1 MKSNKNKRNNFLLYV
16 IIFIA
21 IILVALNYI
30 GSDKGIFGFTTR
42 IVVTGSME
50 PTIQTNSLNVI
61 RLCSIDD
68 IEVNDIICFN
78 YGQDITHRVLEKTV
92 NDSGVT
98 ILHTKGDANDAADS
112 IEVNDDMLVGKVIK
126 TFNGTSSI
134 IEKYSITPGQIDGL
148 SLSKTVIIY
157 LIILS
162 LIISVLIC
170 IVEYIVT
177 IIRTVSSDEEY
188 YKKINKFADDINSIA
203 EYSYI
208 LGHIESPVKTKD
220 KSKNREIRLYN
231 TLAKAK
237 TIKDLNEFH
246 LFTKQF
252 KKAIEHNLIINE
264 LWRTNES
271 TTEIK
276 RNFVMYDL
284 KSNDTE
290 DNSNEKL

>member
-21 IILVALNYI
+21 IVLIAMNYI

-68 IEVNDIICFN
+68 IEANDIICFN

-157 LIILS
+157 LIIIS
-162 LIISVLIC
+162 LIVSVLIW
-170 IVEYIVT
+170 IIEYLIT
-177 IIRTVSSDEEY
+177 IIRTVRSDKEY
-188 YKKINKFADDINSIA
+188 YKKINKFESDIDSLA
-203 EYSYI
+203 EYVYI

-246 LFTKQF
+246 FFVKQF
-252 KKAIEHNLIINE
+252 KKAMEHNLVINE
-264 LWRTNES
+264 LWREDENN
-271 TTEIK
+271 TEIK

-284 KSNDTE
+284 KSNDKEENT
-290 DNSNEKL
+290 NEKL